1 MKRRKRRTG
10 MTVKEFIFQTRPY
23 FEDWITRSVY
33 HSNAIEG
40 NTLSYAE
47 TYAILWNDNSFQIK
61 ATAREL
67 YEATNLKYALNYA
80 LEHLDEELSEAF
92 IIEIARRI
100 NRNIDEID
108 GYRTVQVFIQGAE
121 HLPPAPALVKNQ
133 MMYFVYNYHHTVYS
147 DIFEKMAVTH
157 LAFERI
163 HPFAD
168 GNGRTGRVLLSFE
181 LLRNGYLPIVIP
193 QESRT
198 DYFRLL
204 AEQNAGGLAEFFR
217 QCHQTELE
225 RAKAFGFEAEA

>member
-1 MKRRKRRTG
+1 MSAKD
-10 MTVKEFIFQTRPY
+10 FIFQTRPY

-33 HSNAIEG
+33 HSNAMEG

-47 TYAILWNDNSFQIK
+47 TYAILWNDNRFQIK

-67 YEATNLKYALNYA
+67 YEATNLKYALNEA
-80 LEHLDEELSEAF
+80 LNHLDEELSEAL
-92 IIEIARRI
+92 IIKIATLI

-121 HLPPAPALVKNQ
+121 HLPPAPAMIKNQ
-133 MMYFVYNYHHTVYS
+133 MMYFIHNYHHTAYT
-147 DIFEKMAVTH
+147 DLFEKLAVTH

-181 LLRNGYLPIVIP
+181 LLRQGLLPLVIP

-198 DYFRLL
+198 EYFRLL
-204 AEQNAGGLAEFFR
+204 AEQNAAGLAEFFR
-217 QCHQTELE
+217 QCHTAEQE
-225 RAKAFGFEAEA
+225 RARAFGWDPAQEKTL

>member
-1 MKRRKRRTG
+1 
-10 MTVKEFIFQTRPY
+10 MTVKDFIFQTRPY

-47 TYAILWNDNSFQIK
+47 TYAILWNDNRFQIK

-133 MMYFVYNYHHTVYS
+133 MMYFVYNYHHTAYS
-147 DIFEKMAVTH
+147 DVFEKLAVNH

-163 HPFAD
+163 HPFSD

-181 LLRNGYLPIVIP
+181 LLRNGHLPLVIP

-204 AEQNAGGLAEFFR
+204 AEQNAAGLAEFFR

-225 RAKAFGFEAEA
+225 RAKAFGFEPEQL

>member
-1 MKRRKRRTG
+1 MSAKD
-10 MTVKEFIFQTRPY
+10 FIFQTRPY

-33 HSNAIEG
+33 HSNAMEG

-47 TYAILWNDNSFQIK
+47 TYAILWNDNRFQIK

-67 YEATNLKYALNYA
+67 YEATNLKYALNEA
-80 LEHLDEELSEAF
+80 LNHLDEELSEAL
-92 IIEIARRI
+92 IIKIATLI

-121 HLPPAPALVKNQ
+121 HLPPAPAMIKNQ
-133 MMYFVYNYHHTVYS
+133 MMYFIHNYHHTAYT
-147 DIFEKMAVTH
+147 DLFEKLAVTH

-181 LLRNGYLPIVIP
+181 LLRQGLLPLVIP

-198 DYFRLL
+198 EYFRLL
-204 AEQNAGGLAEFFR
+204 AEQNAAGLAGFFR
-217 QCHQTELE
+217 QCHTAEQE
-225 RAKAFGFEAEA
+225 RARAFGWDPVEEK

>member
-1 MKRRKRRTG
+1 
-10 MTVKEFIFQTRPY
+10 MTVKEFLFSTRPY
-23 FEDWITRSVY
+23 FEDWVTRSVY

-47 TYAILWNDNSFQIK
+47 TYAILWNDNRFQIK

-67 YEATNLKYALNYA
+67 YEATNLKYALNFA
-80 LEHLDEELSEAF
+80 LEHLEEELSESL
-92 IIEIARRI
+92 ILGIARRI

-121 HLPPAPALVKNQ
+121 HLPPAPAMIKNQ
-133 MMYFVYNYHHTVYS
+133 MMYFLYNYHHTQYR
-147 DIFEKMAVTH
+147 DLYEKLAAGH

-181 LLRNGYLPIVIP
+181 LLRENRLPLVIP
-193 QESRT
+193 QERRT

-204 AEQNAGGLAEFFR
+204 ADQNTGGLAEFFR
-217 QCHQTELE
+217 QCHAAEQE
-225 RAKAFGFEAEA
+225 RARAFGFSPEDGEG